1 MFFFKWPLE
10 YKSQFLIDLEKKILV
25 SKYTFSGPTITQ
37 KAIKNTL
44 NLFFISM
51 VVIFQNCCQNMH
63 VLISPFLINVEKSHF
78 FLNGR

>member
-10 YKSQFLIDLEKKILV
+10 YKSQFPIDLEKKILV

-44 NLFFISM
+44 NFF
-51 VVIFQNCCQNMH
+51 FY
-63 VLISPFLINVEKSHF
+63 
-78 FLNGR
+78 LNGGHFSKLLPEYACFNISVSN